1 MLDDYIIYETFHW
14 ENEMRLIENADRKKN
29 KIIDSAPFPS
39 TDVDKVSGLLKKCP
53 IASETPLLELENFLP
68 EGKLWVKDER
78 ERMGLGSFKALGA
91 AYVIASHAQNL
102 TENPCSTTLEGKTYV
117 TASAGNHGLSLAA
130 GAKIFG
136 AKAVVFI
143 SETVPE
149 TFSDRLRE
157 KGAVPVRKG
166 SDYAASMSAAL
177 EAAEENSWI
186 LLSDSSWEN
195 YTDKPLKLMEGYLQ
209 MAAEA
214 TSQCK
219 TKATHVFLQAG
230 VGGLAGA
237 VAAHIRKIW
246 GDTPVITVVEPSAA
260 PALQASIEL
269 GKPVL
274 TEGPDSV
281 MGRLDC
287 KEPSF
292 IALNGLAR
300 DADFFLT
307 LDDDEV
313 ITNLEKMSYSDLATT
328 ASGGAGVAA
337 AMNSQVAK
345 LLKMNAESKTL
356 CFLSEVSE

>member
-1 MLDDYIIYETFHW
+1 
-14 ENEMRLIENADRKKN
+14 MRLIENANRGKN
-29 KIIDSAPFPS
+29 RIIDNAPFPS
-39 TDVDKVSGLLKKCP
+39 TDVEKVSALLKKCP
-53 IASETPLLELENFLP
+53 IASETPLLEIPNFLP
-68 EGKLWVKDER
+68 QGNLWVKDER

-102 TENPCSTTLEGKTYV
+102 NKNPSSTTLEGKTYV

-177 EAAEENSWI
+177 EAAEENDWI

-195 YTDKPLKLMEGYLQ
+195 YIDKPLKLMEGYLQ
-209 MAAEA
+209 MADEA
-214 TSQCK
+214 MSQCNSI
-219 TKATHVFLQAG
+219 ATHVFLQAG

-246 GDTPVITVVEPSAA
+246 GNTPVITVVEPSAA
-260 PALQASIEL
+260 PALQESIEI

-307 LDDDEV
+307 LDDEEV
-313 ITNLEKMSYSDLATT
+313 TSYLEKMSCSNLATT
-328 ASGGAGVAA
+328 ASGGAGIAA
-337 AMNSQVAK
+337 AMNNQVAK
-345 LLKMNAESKTL
+345 LLKMNCDSKTL
-356 CFLSEVSE
+356 CFLSEVAE

>member
-166 SDYAASMSAAL
+166 SDYAASMF
-177 EAAEENSWI
+177 
-186 LLSDSSWEN
+186 
-195 YTDKPLKLMEGYLQ
+195 
-209 MAAEA
+209 
-214 TSQCK
+214 
-219 TKATHVFLQAG
+219 V
-230 VGGLAGA
+230 
-237 VAAHIRKIW
+237 R
-246 GDTPVITVVEPSAA
+246 
-260 PALQASIEL
+260 
-269 GKPVL
+269 
-274 TEGPDSV
+274 
-281 MGRLDC
+281 
-287 KEPSF
+287 
-292 IALNGLAR
+292 
-300 DADFFLT
+300 
-307 LDDDEV
+307 
-313 ITNLEKMSYSDLATT
+313 
-328 ASGGAGVAA
+328 
-337 AMNSQVAK
+337 
-345 LLKMNAESKTL
+345 
-356 CFLSEVSE
+356 

>member
-1 MLDDYIIYETFHW
+1 
-14 ENEMRLIENADRKKN
+14 MRLVKNPDRGKH
-29 KIIDSAPFPS
+29 KIIDNAPFPS
-39 TDVDKVSGLLKKCP
+39 TDIDKVSTLLKKCP
-53 IASETPLLELENFLP
+53 IASETPLLELANFLP
-68 EGKLWVKDER
+68 QGNLWVKDER

-91 AYVIASHAQNL
+91 AYVIASHAHNL

-130 GAKIFG
+130 GARIFG
-136 AKAVVFI
+136 AQAVVFI
-143 SETVPE
+143 SETVPD
-149 TFSDRLRE
+149 TFLNRLRE
-157 KGAVPVRKG
+157 KGAVPVREG

-177 EAAEENSWI
+177 KAAEENNWI

-195 YTDKPLKLMEGYLQ
+195 YLEKPFKLMEGYLQ
-209 MAAEA
+209 MADEA
-214 TSQCK
+214 MSQCK
-219 TKATHVFLQAG
+219 SKATHVFLQAG

-246 GDTPVITVVEPSAA
+246 GDAPVITVVEPSAA
-260 PALQASIEL
+260 PALQERIEI
-269 GKPVL
+269 GRPVM
-274 TEGPDSV
+274 TQGPDSV

-307 LDDDEV
+307 LDDHEV
-313 ITNLEKMSYSDLATT
+313 TSYLAKMSRANLKTT

-337 AMNSQVAK
+337 AMNNEVTK
-345 LLKMNAESKTL
+345 LLKMDSKSKTL
-356 CFLSEVSE
+356 CFLSEVAE

>member
-1 MLDDYIIYETFHW
+1 MDNCITNETFHQ
-14 ENEMRLIENADRKKN
+14 EKYMRLIKNAARGEI
-29 KIIDSAPFPS
+29 KIIDNAPFPS
-39 TDVDKVSGLLKKCP
+39 TNVDKVSNLLKKCP
-53 IASETPLLELENFLP
+53 IASETPLLELEDFLP
-68 EGKLWVKDER
+68 HGTLWVKDER
-78 ERMGLGSFKALGA
+78 GRMGLGSFKALGA
-91 AYVIASHAQNL
+91 AYVIASHAQEL
-102 TENPCSTTLEGKTYV
+102 DENPCSTTLEGKTYV

-149 TFSDRLRE
+149 SFSDRLRE

-166 SDYAASMSAAL
+166 IDYAASMSAAL
-177 EAAEENSWI
+177 KAAEENDWI
-186 LLSDSSWEN
+186 LLSDSSWKD
-195 YTDKPLKLMEGYLQ
+195 YIDKPLKLMEGYLQ
-209 MAAEA
+209 MADEA
-214 TSQCK
+214 MNQSK
-219 TKATHVFLQAG
+219 SKASHVFLQAG

-246 GDTPVITVVEPSAA
+246 GDTPLITVVEPSAA
-260 PALQASIEL
+260 PALQKSIEL

-274 TEGPDSV
+274 TEGPDSI

-300 DADFFLT
+300 DADYFLT
-307 LDDDEV
+307 LDDVEV
-313 ITNLEKMSYSDLATT
+313 TRCLEKMSKSNLATT

-337 AMNSQVAK
+337 AMNEQVAE
-345 LLKMNAESKTL
+345 LLNLGPNSNVL
-356 CFLSEVSE
+356 CFLSEISE